1 MKTNATRYFECG
13 SVGGSVEYWNNM
25 HIYNLHSCTY
35 IIYKKKSRTQTKIA
49 KGKEE

>member
-25 HIYNLHSCTY
+25 HISCTVVH
-35 IIYKKKSRTQTKIA
+35 IHFFFKVGQTKIA